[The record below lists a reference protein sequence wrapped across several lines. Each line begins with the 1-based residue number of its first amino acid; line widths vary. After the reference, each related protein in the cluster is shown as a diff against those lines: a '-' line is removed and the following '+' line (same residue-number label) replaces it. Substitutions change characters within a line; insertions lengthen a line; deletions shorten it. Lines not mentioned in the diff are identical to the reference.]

1 MSRENKLTGGVF
13 TGIVGTSEK
22 ISSYDKFLNHTVDM
36 NQPHSE
42 ELVKHCNRYKDFI
55 GMMKTN
61 FEKLAKLEGV
71 IMQMRAKELIA
82 EEVKLSLVRNEYIY
96 ARTLFYREDRETKD
110 IRIIVGK
117 TEFYGSNLYELY
129 RDEAFMAIAK
139 DKLAKAIDK
148 EIKRNLNEL
157 EKFM

>member
-117 TEFYGSNLYELY
+117 TEFYGSDLEALSQ
-129 RDEAFMAIAK
+129 DETFMAIAK
-139 DKLAKAIDK
+139 DKLNKAIDK
-148 EIKRNLNEL
+148 EIKRNLKEL

>member
-1 MSRENKLTGGVF
+1 MTK
-13 TGIVGTSEK
+13 
-22 ISSYDKFLNHTVDM
+22 
-36 NQPHSE
+36 PHSE

-71 IMQMRAKELIA
+71 IMQLRAKELIS
-82 EEVKLSLVRNEYIY
+82 EEVKLSLVRDEYIY
-96 ARTLFYREDRETKD
+96 ARTIFYREDRETKD

-117 TEFYGSNLYELY
+117 TEFYGNDLEKLS
-129 RDEAFMAIAK
+129 RDETFMNLAK

-148 EIKRNLNEL
+148 EIQRNLNDL
-157 EKFM
+157 NKYM

>member
-1 MSRENKLTGGVF
+1 MSRENRLTGGVF
-13 TGIVGTSEK
+13 TGIVGNAEK
-22 ISSYDKFLNHTVDM
+22 ISSYDKFLNQTVDM
-36 NQPHSE
+36 TQPHSD

-71 IMQMRAKELIA
+71 IMQMRAKELIS

-96 ARTLFYREDRETKD
+96 ARTIFYREDRETKD

-117 TEFYGSNLYELY
+117 TEFYGSDLEQLY

-139 DKLAKAIDK
+139 DKLVKAIDT

>member
-1 MSRENKLTGGVF
+1 MARENKLTGGVF
-13 TGIVGTSEK
+13 TGIVGTTEK
-22 ISSYDKFLNHTVDM
+22 ISSYDKFLNHAVDM
-36 NQPHSE
+36 SQPHSE

-71 IMQMRAKELIA
+71 IMQMRAKELIS
-82 EEVKLSLVRNEYIY
+82 EEVKLSIVRNEYIY

-110 IRIIVGK
+110 IRVIVGK
-117 TEFYGSNLYELY
+117 TEFHGSNLDELY
-129 RDEAFMAIAK
+129 RDDAFMSAAK

-148 EIKRNLNEL
+148 EIKRNLAEL
-157 EKFM
+157 DRYM

>member
-1 MSRENKLTGGVF
+1 MSRENRLTGGVF

-22 ISSYDKFLNHTVDM
+22 ISSYDKFLNQTVDM
-36 NQPHSE
+36 TKPHSE

-55 GMMKTN
+55 SMMKTN

-71 IMQMRAKELIA
+71 IMQMRAKELIS
-82 EEVKLSLVRNEYIY
+82 EEVKLSLVRDEYIY
-96 ARTLFYREDRETKD
+96 ARTIFYREDRETKD

-117 TEFYGSNLYELY
+117 TEFYGNDLEKLS
-129 RDEAFMAIAK
+129 RDETFMNLAK

-148 EIKRNLNEL
+148 EIQRNLNDL
-157 EKFM
+157 NKYM

>member
-1 MSRENKLTGGVF
+1 MSRENRLTGGVF

-22 ISSYDKFLNHTVDM
+22 ISSYDKFLNVTVDM
-36 NQPHSE
+36 SQPHSE
-42 ELVKHCNRYKDFI
+42 DLVKHCNRYKDFI

-71 IMQMRAKELIA
+71 IMQMRAKELIS

-110 IRIIVGK
+110 IRVIVGK
-117 TEFYGSNLYELY
+117 TEFYGSNLDELY
-129 RDEAFMAIAK
+129 RDENFMNLAK
-139 DKLAKAIDK
+139 EKLTKAIDK
-148 EIKRNLNEL
+148 EIKRNLNDL
-157 EKFM
+157 NKYM

>member
-22 ISSYDKFLNHTVDM
+22 ISSYDKFLNVTVDM
-36 NQPHSE
+36 SQPHSE
-42 ELVKHCNRYKDFI
+42 DLVKHCNRYKDFI
-55 GMMKTN
+55 GMMKSN

-71 IMQMRAKELIA
+71 IMQMRAKELIS
-82 EEVKLSLVRNEYIY
+82 EEVKLSLVRDEYIY

-110 IRIIVGK
+110 IRVIVGK
-117 TEFYGSNLYELY
+117 TEFHGNNLEELS
-129 RDEAFMAIAK
+129 RDETFMRLAK

-148 EIKRNLNEL
+148 EIQRNLNEL
-157 EKFM
+157 NKYM